1 MKRLVSPVTY
11 SQLQA
16 VEHPPLMMKQLF
28 QGICGGLRWL
38 ETKELA
44 EFITQKAIEDGFYA
58 KRKKSVSRRA
68 SRLKY
73 KNKQNNRDTLA
84 SCDNS
89 ALDHYRGLSVVPNPI
104 STTPKRLVTYD
115 VLDCTFG
122 GGYHSGAIL
131 ENGKPYTRVVALDCD
146 PDVANVARTLAQE
159 FGSDRFRFLSANM
172 SSIYAMFGERSFD
185 AVMIDPG
192 PSVQQLED
200 PARGFL
206 LQDESDHSL
215 DMRYGPSIGTPLLP
229 FLNTVPQRTLALSLA
244 EYELL
249 TMEQSV
255 KFARIIRKGRPFKGS
270 IDFLEKI
277 EWIGTD
283 EPLSDWTNQSSRK
296 KASMPWEFV
305 TSLRCL
311 INDEKSEL
319 LSALRHAFL
328 LVRDSGRVVVF
339 SRLPWEEKLIEKTI
353 QEHPH
358 ALLSYTENID
368 DNSVKTYG
376 HSRHTKMWVAQRCKS
391 SSFVLKNAAQPASSE
406 EIKES
411 HLRWMTGLYAGQS
424 YGFPANN
431 LTFENLEPSERR
443 AMRRNASPPPPDYDD
458 DERHR

>member
-11 SQLQA
+11 SQLHA
-16 VEHPPLMMKQLF
+16 VEHPPLMMKQLV

-44 EFITQKAIEDGFYA
+44 EFIAQKAIKEGFYA
-58 KRKKSVSRRA
+58 KKKKSGTRRTSRGN
-68 SRLKY
+68 Y
-73 KNKQNNRDTLA
+73 KNTLEGREA
-84 SCDNS
+84 LTSGEN
-89 ALDHYRGLSVVPNPI
+89 ALDHYRGI
-104 STTPKRLVTYD
+104 SLVANTIPSPKKRLVSYD
-115 VLDCTFG
+115 VLDCTLG

-131 ENGKPYTRVVALDCD
+131 ENGNPYTRVVALDCD
-146 PDVANVARTLAQE
+146 PDAATVARDLAQE
-159 FGSDRFRFLSANM
+159 FGSNRFRFLCANM
-172 SSIYAMFGERSFD
+172 SSIYSMFGERSFD

-200 PARGFL
+200 PVRGFL
-206 LQDESDHSL
+206 LQDENDHAL
-215 DMRYGPSIGTPLLP
+215 DMRYGPNIGTPLLS

-270 IDFLEKI
+270 MDFFEKV
-277 EWIGTD
+277 EWVGTD
-283 EPLSDWTNQSSRK
+283 EPLSNWTSQSSRR
-296 KASMPWEFV
+296 KAPMPWELV

-328 LVRDSGRVVVF
+328 LVRDNGRVVVF
-339 SRLPWEEKLIEKTI
+339 SRLPWEEKLIEKAI
-353 QEHPH
+353 QDHPH
-358 ALLSYTENID
+358 ALLSYSETID
-368 DNSVKTYG
+368 NDNVKTYD
-376 HSRHTKMWVAQRCKS
+376 HSRHTKMWVAQRSKS
-391 SSFVLKNAAQPASSE
+391 SSFVLKNTVQPASPE
-406 EIKES
+406 KVKES

-431 LTFENLEPSERR
+431 LTFENLEPGERR
-443 AMRRNASPPPPDYDD
+443 AMKRNSLPPPPDYDD
-458 DERHR
+458 DDRQR